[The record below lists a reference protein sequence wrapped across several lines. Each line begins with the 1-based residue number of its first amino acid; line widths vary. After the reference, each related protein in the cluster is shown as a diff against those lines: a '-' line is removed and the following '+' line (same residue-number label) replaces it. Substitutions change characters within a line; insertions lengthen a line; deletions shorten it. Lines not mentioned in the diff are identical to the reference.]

1 MTVTIDQTEGILG
14 QLLADSPHTFSVS
27 DESGDHTGYRIRRW
41 TQQTQFALQRSGVS
55 PGDRV
60 VVTTNRSARAF
71 AQIIGVLNARA
82 IAVPIDTSLP
92 TNRRTAIETNCGAK
106 WAISTSA
113 DSSDQIRRTASDC
126 DTQKDAEELAGSLLI
141 YTSGSSGN
149 PKGIVCPPSAIQF
162 AINAIHNRLGYR
174 ADDVIAQ
181 PLPLTFDYG
190 LYQLLLAMK
199 SGAQVQLYPEGA
211 AGPSFLSRL
220 RNDGITVLPSM
231 PVLSDTLIR
240 VSQRRQHTLDQIRLV
255 TTTGGHCSS
264 KQLDDLKRLAPH
276 ADVLPMYG
284 LTECKRATIT
294 VPGEPGEDN
303 SAGRPLA
310 GTQVVVMADHS
321 KACDQEKVG
330 EIHVGG
336 PHVMLGYWPLSD
348 AELNRSFYTAE
359 DGTRWVATG
368 DTGYIDQDGLL
379 HVTGRQDD
387 LFKHNGYR
395 TSVSEVETAL
405 LAIDGITHA
414 CVVPPD
420 QATTYAAVF
429 AGSISEEEVRTQLAD
444 HLELAKHPPRL
455 ARMRRVPVTKNGKVD
470 RQAIAAHLRKEIR

>member
-1 MTVTIDQTEGILG
+1 MTVTIDHTEGILG
-14 QLLADSPHTFSVS
+14 QLLADSPRTFSVS
-27 DESGDHTGYRIRRW
+27 DESGDHTGYQIRRW
-41 TQQTQFALQRSGVS
+41 SQQTHHALQRSGIS

-60 VVTTNRSARAF
+60 VVTTDRSARAF
-71 AQIIGVLNARA
+71 AQIIGVQNARA
-82 IAVPIDTSLP
+82 IAVPVETSLP

-106 WAISTSA
+106 WAISTAA

-126 DTQKDAEELAGSLLI
+126 ATQADARELAGSLLI

-162 AINAIHNRLGYR
+162 ALSAINERLGYR
-174 ADDVIAQ
+174 TDDVIAQ

-211 AGPSFLSRL
+211 AGPSFLNRL
-220 RNDGITVLPSM
+220 RDDRITVLPSM

-240 VSQRRQHTLDQIRLV
+240 VSQRREQTLDQIRLV
-255 TTTGGHCSS
+255 TTTGGHCSP
-264 KQLDDLKRLAPH
+264 KQLNNLKRLAPH

-294 VPGEPGEDN
+294 VPGEPGGDTG
-303 SAGRPLA
+303 AGKPLE
-310 GTQVVVMADHS
+310 GTQVRIMTDDS
-321 KACDQEKVG
+321 KACDQETVG

-336 PHVMLGYWPLSD
+336 PHVMLGYWPLDD
-348 AELNRSFYTAE
+348 AELNRCFYTAE
-359 DGTRWVATG
+359 DGNRWVATG
-368 DTGYIDQDGLL
+368 DTGYIDRDGLL
-379 HVTGRQDD
+379 HVTGRKDD

-395 TSVSEVETAL
+395 TSVSDVETAL
-405 LAIDGITHA
+405 LAINGITHA

-420 QATTYAAVF
+420 EETTYAAVF
-429 AGSISEEEVRTQLAD
+429 AGGISEEEARTQLAD
-444 HLELAKHPPRL
+444 YLELPKHPPQL
-455 ARMRRVPVTKNGKVD
+455 TKMRSMPVTKNGKVD
-470 RQAIAAHLRKEIR
+470 RQAIAAYLRKEIR